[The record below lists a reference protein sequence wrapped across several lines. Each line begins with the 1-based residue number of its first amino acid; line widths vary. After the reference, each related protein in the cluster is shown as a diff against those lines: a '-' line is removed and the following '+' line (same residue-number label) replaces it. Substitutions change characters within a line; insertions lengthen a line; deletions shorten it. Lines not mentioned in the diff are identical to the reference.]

1 MAAEAKVA
9 EQRVSEPR
17 HAAEADHR
25 AAEAV
30 RRVLIAAGG
39 TGGHIFP
46 MLTVAEELERRGA
59 KGSRDYEIL
68 FLGTDRP
75 LESRLI
81 PAAGF
86 PLRTVSAAGLKGMGA
101 KRLLRNLLVL
111 PKSALETAL
120 LLAEYRPDVVVGV
133 GSYLAGPA
141 LLEAAMR
148 DIPTVLVEPNA
159 VPGFTNRVLAPV
171 VRVAAVAFEEAA
183 RFYGAKAVVTG
194 HPVRKRFFEVPP
206 RRHEPPFTVLVI
218 GGSQGSAAINSAVV
232 SMLEGRGQE
241 ARQLTFI
248 HQTGERDYN
257 AVRDAYRNLG
267 IAAEVFP
274 FIEDVPAALERADL
288 VISRAGATAVAELAA
303 AGRASLLI
311 PFPAATDHHQ
321 LANARAFQRAG
332 AASVIEQA
340 ELTPSRLWTEIRNL
354 LGSPDRLVE
363 MERRARTLARPD
375 AAERIA
381 SLIERLAG

>member
-1 MAAEAKVA
+1 M
-9 EQRVSEPR
+9 
-17 HAAEADHR
+17 
-25 AAEAV
+25 
-30 RRVLIAAGG
+30 IAGG

-59 KGSRDYEIL
+59 NASRDYEIL
-68 FLGTDRP
+68 FLGTGRP

-86 PLRTVSAAGLKGMGA
+86 PLRTVSAAGLKGLGA
-101 KRLLRNLLVL
+101 RRLLRNLLVL
-111 PKSALETAL
+111 PKSAVETAL
-120 LLAEYRPDVVVGV
+120 LLAEFRPDVVVGA
-133 GSYLAGPA
+133 GSYVAGPA

-159 VPGFTNRVLAPV
+159 VPGFTNRILAPV

-194 HPVRKRFFEVPP
+194 QPVRKRFFEVSP
-206 RRHEPPFTVLVI
+206 RTHEPPFTVLII
-218 GGSQGSAAINSAVV
+218 GGSQGSAAINSAVMA
-232 SMLEGRGQE
+232 MLAELGDD
-241 ARQLTFI
+241 ARRLTFI

-257 AVRDAYRNLG
+257 AVRDAVRNLG

-288 VISRAGATAVAELAA
+288 VVSRAGATAVAELAA

-311 PFPAATDHHQ
+311 PFPAAADHHQ
-321 LANARAFQRAG
+321 LANARAFERAG
-332 AASVIEQA
+332 AARVIEQPA
-340 ELTPSRLWTEIRNL
+340 LTSQRLLAGIRSL
-354 LGSPDRLVE
+354 LDSSDRLVE
-363 MERRARTLARPD
+363 MEQKARALARPD
-375 AAERIA
+375 AAGRIA
-381 SLIERLAG
+381 DIIEKLIMGPRNSRRDAGADG